1 MESPPVSTMST
12 HIDDMPSNVVF
23 RAVTLQSQQIHKL
36 IVFLKDMFT
45 DINLHITR
53 DSIKIS
59 NMDKS
64 HTIFVDVELYASEFN
79 KYYCE
84 PEKIIIA
91 AKTED
96 LHRVTTNL
104 KNEEILTICIERKY
118 YHDGI
123 VQNLTVQTENGKT
136 NITFKTEV
144 RLIEPD
150 TEELFV
156 PDVNYTSIIFFPTT
170 EFQSIIRYLSTIGET
185 VTITSV
191 GNELTFESTGT
202 QLHSVITC
210 NEGNKNMRYKKRPE
224 DDIVICNTFTL
235 KSLSHFTT
243 KCTSLCPTMELFFD
257 NDMPIIA
264 CYQCGTLG
272 PVKLSLAPF

>member
-1 MESPPVSTMST
+1 MDSEDYS
-12 HIDDMPSNVVF
+12 DVVF
-23 RAVTLQSQQIHKL
+23 RAVTLQSSQINKL

-45 DINLHITR
+45 DINFHI
-53 DSIKIS
+53 DSKSIKIS

-64 HTIFVDVELYASEFN
+64 HTTFVDVELYASEFN

-84 PEKIIIA
+84 PKQIIIA

-96 LHRVTTNL
+96 LFRVTTNL
-104 KNEEILTICIERKY
+104 KNEEVLTLYIERKY

-123 VQNLTVQTENGKT
+123 VQNLTVQTDNGKT
-136 NITFKTEV
+136 NISYKTEV

-150 TEELFV
+150 TEDLSM
-156 PDVNYTSIIFFPTT
+156 PIVNYTSIIFFPTT
-170 EFQSIIRYLSTIGET
+170 EFQNIIRYLSTIGET

-191 GNELTFESTGT
+191 GNELVFESTGT
-202 QLHSVITC
+202 QLHGVITC
-210 NEGNKNMRYKKRPE
+210 AEANKNMHYKKRP
-224 DDIVICNTFTL
+224 DSDTVICNTFAL
-235 KSLSHFTT
+235 KSLSHFTA
-243 KCTSLCPTMELFFD
+243 KCTSLCTTMELFFD

-272 PVKLSLAPF
+272 PVKLSVAPF